1 MLSSH
6 ILKRTTS
13 TINNMMEGLPMFRYM
28 IANFALLTAFL
39 FLFNH
44 LFRRYLMEDH
54 RTLRFKLLIGIMH
67 GCCALLLLL
76 FSYQINETSFIDFR
90 HIVVISSA
98 YFGGLPASLVTALF
112 FVLGRVTLVGTFTP
126 SPASMT
132 PLLSITLAA
141 IGSGII
147 MQVVKRYRYRWLL
160 SVLLSMT
167 LITIMSLMRGII
179 KDTYSYLALVG
190 LGGLFAA
197 SLIAFFSTTNQLTK
211 QLEHSERKYRSLH
224 ALQEAI
230 FQSAVGTAIIAID
243 WQGQITHA
251 NKGTEKML
259 GYRADELIGKKS
271 PLIFHDPNE
280 VEAYGKEL
288 SEKIGK
294 PIHGLNVF
302 FYGAAEYVSEGREWS
317 YIRKDGT
324 RITVLLTLSPLLL
337 DGKTVGVIGLA
348 KDISERKKMEEQL
361 KQLSLLDGLTKIA
374 NRRFFDEMLKQE
386 WKNAEQNEKGLSLI
400 FFDIDHFK
408 AYNDLY
414 GHQAGD
420 ECLRKVTAIAKK
432 TLNHPAATIAR
443 YGGEEFTVIL
453 PDTSAKRAAQLAED
467 LRLAVE
473 NAAILHNRSW
483 MKNVVTV
490 SIGVSTCNP
499 DANSVPEELIAKA
512 DEALY
517 YAKSHGRN
525 RIASYKEIS
534 EKAGTLGG

>member
-1 MLSSH
+1 ML
-6 ILKRTTS
+6 
-13 TINNMMEGLPMFRYM
+13 RYM

-54 RTLRFKLLIGIMH
+54 RTLRFKLLTGITH

-126 SPASMT
+126 SPTSMA

-141 IGSGII
+141 VGSGII
-147 MQVVKRYRYRWLL
+147 MQVVKCYKRRWLL

-167 LITIMSLMRGII
+167 LITILSLMRGIT
-179 KDTYSYLALVG
+179 KDTFSYLALVG
-190 LGGLFAA
+190 VGGLFAA

-211 QLEHSERKYRSLH
+211 QLEQSERKYRTLH

-259 GYRADELIGKKS
+259 GYRADELIGKES

-288 SEKIGK
+288 SKKTGK
-294 PIHGLNVF
+294 PIHGLDVF

-317 YIRKDGT
+317 YIRKDGA

-361 KQLSLLDGLTKIA
+361 KQLSLLDGLTEIA

-386 WKNAEQNEKGLSLI
+386 WQNAAQNNKGLSLI
-400 FFDIDHFK
+400 FLDIDHFK

-420 ECLRKVTAIAKK
+420 DCLRKVTAIAKK
-432 TLNHPAATIAR
+432 TINHPAATIAR
-443 YGGEEFTVIL
+443 YGGEEFTIIL
-453 PDTSAKRAAQLAED
+453 PDTSAKRAAQLAES
-467 LRLAVE
+467 LRLAIE
-473 NAAILHNRSW
+473 KTAIHHNGAR
-483 MKNVVTV
+483 MKSVVTV
-490 SIGVSTCNP
+490 SIGVATCYP
-499 DANSVPEELIAKA
+499 DGNNVPEELIAKA

-517 YAKSHGRN
+517 YAKGHGRN
-525 RIASYKEIS
+525 RIINYKELPK
-534 EKAGTLGG
+534 KAGTFGHDRYS

>member
-44 LFRRYLMEDH
+44 LFRRYLMEDY

-126 SPASMT
+126 SPTSMT

-167 LITIMSLMRGII
+167 LITIMSLMRGIT

-259 GYRADELIGKKS
+259 GYRADELIGKES

-432 TLNHPAATIAR
+432 TLNHPAAIIAR

-473 NAAILHNRSW
+473 NAAILHNRSC

-525 RIASYKEIS
+525 RIANYKEIS
-534 EKAGTLGG
+534 EKAGTLGV

>member
-1 MLSSH
+1 ML
-6 ILKRTTS
+6 
-13 TINNMMEGLPMFRYM
+13 RYM

-54 RTLRFKLLIGIMH
+54 RTLRFKLLTGITH

-141 IGSGII
+141 AGSGII
-147 MQVVKRYRYRWLL
+147 MQVVKCYKHRWLL

-167 LITIMSLMRGII
+167 LITVVSLMRGIT

-211 QLEHSERKYRSLH
+211 QLEQSERKYRSLH

-259 GYRADELIGKKS
+259 GYRADELIGKES

-288 SEKIGK
+288 SEKTGK
-294 PIHGLNVF
+294 PIHGLDVF
-302 FYGAAEYVSEGREWS
+302 FYSAAEYASEGREWS
-317 YIRKDGT
+317 YIRKDGA

-337 DGKTVGVIGLA
+337 DGKTAGVIGLA

-386 WKNAEQNEKGLSLI
+386 WQNAAQNNKGLSLI
-400 FFDIDHFK
+400 FLDIDHFK

-420 ECLRKVTAIAKK
+420 DCLRKVTAIAKK
-432 TLNHPAATIAR
+432 TINHPAATIAR
-443 YGGEEFTVIL
+443 YGGEEFTIIL
-453 PDTSAKRAAQLAED
+453 PDTSAKRAAQLAES
-467 LRLAVE
+467 LRLAIE
-473 NAAILHNRSW
+473 NTAIHHNGAR
-483 MKNVVTV
+483 MKSVVTV
-490 SIGVSTCNP
+490 SIGVATCYP
-499 DANSVPEELIAKA
+499 DSNNVPEELIAKA

-517 YAKSHGRN
+517 YAKGHGRN
-525 RIASYKEIS
+525 RIINYKELPK
-534 EKAGTLGG
+534 KAGTLGHDRYS